1 VSSVNEL
8 LQIQADLNAKIDQV
22 NSYDIEIEK
31 IQKDIQIKKEV
42 LTDLAAKMSK
52 KRFSVS
58 QQIEN
63 KVIEVLQNLG
73 IPNAAFKLKFEKLPD
88 FSISGLDEVSFMF
101 SANKSQELQ
110 EIAKVASGGE
120 MSRLML
126 AVKTLI
132 TDTKSLPTIIFD
144 EIDTGVSGEVAVK
157 MGIILGQMAKTVQV
171 LNITHLPQIAAKG
184 KHHYKVFKFDEADQ
198 TYTSIR
204 KLNEQERIDEIAQ
217 MLSGENFSQTSV
229 AAAKEML
236 Q

>member
-1 VSSVNEL
+1 
-8 LQIQADLNAKIDQV
+8 
-22 NSYDIEIEK
+22 
-31 IQKDIQIKKEV
+31 
-42 LTDLAAKMSK
+42 
-52 KRFSVS
+52 
-58 QQIEN
+58 
-63 KVIEVLQNLG
+63 
-73 IPNAAFKLKFEKLPD
+73 
-88 FSISGLDEVSFMF
+88 
-101 SANKSQELQ
+101 
-110 EIAKVASGGE
+110 
-120 MSRLML
+120 ML